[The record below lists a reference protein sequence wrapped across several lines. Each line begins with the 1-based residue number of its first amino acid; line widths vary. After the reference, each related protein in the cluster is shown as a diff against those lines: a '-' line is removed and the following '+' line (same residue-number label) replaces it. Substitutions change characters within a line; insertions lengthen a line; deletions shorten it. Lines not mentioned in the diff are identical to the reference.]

1 MKLVL
6 TFLYHILCFRLVHAI
21 SVQDI
26 PVCAQNCLSNSTSSQ
41 TSCAVI
47 DLACLCTNSAYVSS
61 LSCCLDTQCTS
72 DEQALAIQFNKQEC
86 ASVNETAPDFVGCSP
101 AGLSSALASMS
112 LSQTTPAAGTTS
124 IPPASTSSSSSS
136 NPSLTTLSGDP
147 VSETADAT
155 TGKPVTVTAFVGAPL
170 MTGSCTVPY
179 FVITTDAAGMVTEYP
194 NVGCSEDRPECCPYE
209 YGLNAAITRCPQ
221 DYFTTASA
229 CCPLGYQIYY
239 TAVGQ
244 NTPCYSSPATTFVPA
259 STPTVAGLTLITNHV
274 FSQKY
279 SLVTPQPAK
288 SKFPTGAKI
297 AIPISIGV
305 VICIICIATFFW
317 VRRRRKV
324 RRAAEANRT
333 TTFPP
338 EEPVLSQMSM
348 SRAPTAHELD
358 SPEAQAGSPGAV
370 GVANGW
376 PIFPTSSPPAYD
388 QSKGVQAAIQKQPP
402 SAPQELPGST
412 FIHEHHPVFSPTGS
426 VSTPTEATPSS
437 PPGTPVRAASAGAEK
452 RSPVL
457 SSPTSRSETRS
468 PVFVSPL
475 GSPRLPKTG

>member
-1 MKLVL
+1 MKLV
-6 TFLYHILCFRLVHAI
+6 TVFLHVLCLRLVHAI

-26 PVCAQNCLSNSTSSQ
+26 PQCAQGCLSNSTSAQ
-41 TSCAVI
+41 KSCSVI
-47 DLACLCTNSAYVSS
+47 DIACLCSSSAYVSA
-61 LSCCLDTQCTS
+61 LSCCLYTDCNS
-72 DEQALAIQFNKQEC
+72 DEQAVAIQFNKQEC
-86 ASVNETAPDFVGCSP
+86 AAVNETAPDFVGCSP

-112 LSQTTPAAGTTS
+112 LTQPSAAPS
-124 IPPASTSSSSSS
+124 APPASTSSSSS
-136 NPSLTTLSGDP
+136 NPSLTTISGDL
-147 VSETADAT
+147 VSETAEPT
-155 TGKPVTVTAFVGAPL
+155 TGKPITATTFVGAPL

-179 FVITTDAAGMVTEYP
+179 FGIITDAAGRVTEYP
-194 NVGCSEDRPECCPYE
+194 NVGCSEDRPDCCPFE
-209 YGLNAAITRCPQ
+209 YGLNAVITRCPQ

-244 NTPCYSSPATTFVPA
+244 DTPCYSVPATTFVPA
-259 STPTVAGLTLITNHV
+259 STPTVAGLTLITDHV

-279 SLVTPQPAK
+279 SLVAQQQAK
-288 SKFPTGAKI
+288 SKFPPGAKI
-297 AIPISIGV
+297 AIPVSIWV
-305 VICIICIATFFW
+305 VICIVCITTFFW
-317 VRRRRKV
+317 VRRRRKA

-358 SPEAQAGSPGAV
+358 SPEARAGSPGAV
-370 GVANGW
+370 GIANGW

-388 QSKGVQAAIQKQPP
+388 QNKGGLAAVQKQAP
-402 SAPQELPGST
+402 SVPQELPGST
-412 FIHEHHPVFSPTGS
+412 FIHEHHPVFSSAGS
-426 VSTPTEATPSS
+426 VSTPTEATPGS
-437 PPGTPVRAASAGAEK
+437 PPGTPVQVATAGTER

-457 SSPTSRSETRS
+457 SSVTSRSDTQS

>member
-1 MKLVL
+1 MKLFIVL
-6 TFLYHILCFRLVHAI
+6 LHFLCLGLVDAI
-21 SVQDI
+21 SVQEI
-26 PVCAQNCLSNSTSSQ
+26 PQCAQGCLSNSTSAQ
-41 TSCAVI
+41 KSCSVI
-47 DLACLCTNSAYVSS
+47 DIACLCSSSAYVSA
-61 LSCCLDTQCTS
+61 LSCCLYTQCNS

-86 ASVNETAPDFVGCSP
+86 TAVNETAPDFVGCSP

-112 LSQTTPAAGTTS
+112 LTPPAAAPSTQ
-124 IPPASTSSSSSS
+124 PASTSSSSS
-136 NPSLTTLSGDP
+136 NPSISTISGEP
-147 VSETADAT
+147 VSETPEPTA
-155 TGKPVTVTAFVGAPL
+155 GKPITAASFVGAPL

-179 FVITTDAAGMVTEYP
+179 FAIATDAAGRVTEYP
-194 NVGCSEDRPECCPYE
+194 NVGCSPDRPDCCAYE
-209 YGLNAAITRCPQ
+209 YGLNALITRCPQ

-244 NTPCYSSPATTFVPA
+244 DTPCYSVPATTLVPA
-259 STPTVAGLTLITNHV
+259 STPAIAGLTLITDHV

-279 SLVTPQPAK
+279 SLVTQQQAK
-288 SKFPTGAKI
+288 NKFPPGAKI
-297 AIPISIGV
+297 AIPVSIWV
-305 VICIICIATFFW
+305 VICIVCLATFFW
-317 VRRRRKV
+317 VRRRRKA

-358 SPEAQAGSPGAV
+358 SPEGQTGSPGAV
-370 GVANGW
+370 RVANGW
-376 PIFPTSSPPAYD
+376 PIFPSSSPPAYD
-388 QSKGVQAAIQKQPP
+388 PNAAGPVGLQKQPP
-402 SAPQELPGST
+402 SMPQELPGST

-426 VSTPTEATPSS
+426 VSAPTEATPGS
-437 PPGTPVRAASAGAEK
+437 PPGTPVQAAATGTEK

-457 SSPTSRSETRS
+457 SSVTSRSDAQS

-475 GSPRLPKTG
+475 SSPRLPKTG